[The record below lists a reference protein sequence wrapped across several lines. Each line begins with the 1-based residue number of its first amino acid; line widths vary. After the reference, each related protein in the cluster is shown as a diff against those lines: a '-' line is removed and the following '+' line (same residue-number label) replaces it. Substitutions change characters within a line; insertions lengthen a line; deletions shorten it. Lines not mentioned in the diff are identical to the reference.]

1 MRYAILM
8 LALTGCPKTE
18 EAAVAPASR
27 SPQIGANLPQDAT
40 SKGYIGNLVD
50 TPFRNYRPVEGAVTL
65 NYESFR
71 FRPDG
76 SWSAS
81 GAISILE
88 DKMECEE
95 SGSWTMDPA
104 TSETDGVVSWTVN
117 DTDCASRKTQVT
129 TRARIQLL
137 DGGQYKF
144 HFR

>member
-18 EAAVAPASR
+18 EAVAPVSR
-27 SPQIGANLPQDAT
+27 VPQIGAHLPQDAT
-40 SKGYIGNLVD
+40 SQAFIGNLVS
-50 TPFRNYRPVEGAVTL
+50 TEFRNYRPVEGAVTL
-65 NYESFR
+65 DYDLLS

-81 GAISILE
+81 GAISIME

-95 SGSWTMDPA
+95 SGSWTMTPA
-104 TSETDGVVSWTVN
+104 ASETDGVVNWTVG
-117 DTDCASRKTQVT
+117 DTDCASRKTAVS

-137 DGGQYKF
+137 DGGQYKLQ
-144 HFR
+144 FR